1 MVMLSDS
8 LFSLFFFFIIIF
20 ILFFKLDA
28 YLLSYLEGKTIRVK
42 TLFYHMKSTTEQVM
56 VIHKMRR
63 GALDKQIRKEFERN
77 CSPTKKDNN
86 HRNWSYI

>member
-8 LFSLFFFFIIIF
+8 LFSFFFFF
-20 ILFFKLDA
+20 FFKLDA

-42 TLFYHMKSTTEQVM
+42 TLFHHMKSTTEQVM

-63 GALDKQIRKEFERN
+63 GALDKQIRKDFERN
-77 CSPTKKDNN
+77 CSPTKKDRN
-86 HRNWSYI
+86 HRNRSYI